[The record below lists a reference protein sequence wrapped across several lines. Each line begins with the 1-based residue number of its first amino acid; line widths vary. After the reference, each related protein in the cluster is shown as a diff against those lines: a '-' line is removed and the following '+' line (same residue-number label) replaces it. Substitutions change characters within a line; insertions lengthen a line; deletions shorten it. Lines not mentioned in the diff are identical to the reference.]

1 MWVEKRGKS
10 FVFREHY
17 HDPYTDERKT
27 VSITLASQSNQAKK
41 QAQSMLDDK
50 IKKILNAQK
59 ASDHT
64 IDELL
69 SEWWS
74 MHKKTVRNN
83 TKRNYSNIIK
93 YMRESN
99 NINLKSKISKT
110 DPQFFQ
116 RYLNTLDFSYSQN
129 LKYRSVLK
137 MAFDY
142 AVDMGYLTDNPLIKT
157 KIPKPPVTLE
167 TYAKIED
174 SYLEKEEVDRLLK
187 IYYSAYQSVRMGRLI
202 EFMYLTG
209 LRVGEAISLKV
220 HNYHKDIAQ
229 LDIHG
234 TLDYS
239 SGYKDAEKE
248 MTKTNASFR
257 EIGLSKRAMF
267 ILDQVIVENELKFDD
282 YSRDSYIF
290 VGKTGL
296 PIQVNTVNNSLVYNN
311 DKLGKQ
317 KINKRLTSH
326 IFRHSHISL
335 LAELNVPIKAIMQR
349 VGHTDEKTTLQIYTH
364 VTEGQKTDTLEKLNN
379 LGM

>member
-1 MWVEKRGKS
+1 MWIEKRGKN

-27 VSITLASQSNQAKK
+27 TSITLTSQSNQAKK
-41 QAQSMLDDK
+41 QAQKELNEK
-50 IKKILNAQK
+50 IERILSTKKM
-59 ASDHT
+59 SDHT
-64 IDELL
+64 LGELIDE
-69 SEWWS
+69 WWT
-74 MHKKTVRNN
+74 MHEKTVRNN
-83 TKRNYSNIIK
+83 TKRNYSNVIK
-93 YMRESN
+93 YMQRSD
-99 NINLKSKISKT
+99 NINLNSKISKT

-116 RYLNTLDFSYSQN
+116 RYLNSLQFSYSQN
-129 LKYRSVLK
+129 QKYKSVLK

-142 AVDMGYLTDNPLIKT
+142 AVSMGYLTDNPLVKT

-167 TYAKIED
+167 TYARIED

-187 IYYSAYQSVRMGRLI
+187 CYYSAHQSVRMGHLI

-209 LRVGEAISLKV
+209 LRIGEVISLKV
-220 HNYHKDIAQ
+220 HDYQKHSAQ
-229 LDIHG
+229 LNIHG

-239 SGYKDAEKE
+239 AGYKNAEKE

-282 YSRDSYIF
+282 YSQDSYIF

-296 PIQVNTVNNSLVYNN
+296 PIQVNTVNNSLAYNN

-317 KINKRLTSH
+317 KINKHLTSH

-349 VGHTDEKTTLQIYTH
+349 VGHADEKTTLQIYTH
-364 VTEGQKTDTLEKLNN
+364 VTEGQKTDVIEKLNN

>member
-1 MWVEKRGKS
+1 MWIEKRGKN

-27 VSITLASQSNQAKK
+27 TSITLTSQSNQAKK
-41 QAQSMLDDK
+41 QAQKELNEK
-50 IKKILNAQK
+50 IERILSTKKM
-59 ASDHT
+59 SDHT
-64 IDELL
+64 LGELIDE
-69 SEWWS
+69 WWT
-74 MHKKTVRNN
+74 MHEKTVRNN
-83 TKRNYSNIIK
+83 TKRNYSNVIK
-93 YMRESN
+93 YMQRSD
-99 NINLKSKISKT
+99 NINLNSKISKT

-116 RYLNTLDFSYSQN
+116 RYLNSLQFSYSQN
-129 LKYRSVLK
+129 QKYKSVLK

-142 AVDMGYLTDNPLIKT
+142 AVSMGYLTDNPLVKT

-167 TYAKIED
+167 TYARIEE

-187 IYYSAYQSVRMGRLI
+187 CYYSAHQSVRMGHLI

-209 LRVGEAISLKV
+209 LRIGEAISLKV
-220 HNYHKDIAQ
+220 HDYQKHSTQ
-229 LDIHG
+229 LNVHG

-239 SGYKDAEKE
+239 AGYKNAEKE

-282 YSRDSYIF
+282 YSQDSYIF

-296 PIQVNTVNNSLVYNN
+296 PIQVNTVNNSLAYNN
-311 DKLGKQ
+311 EKLGKQ
-317 KINKRLTSH
+317 RINKRLTSH

-349 VGHTDEKTTLQIYTH
+349 VGHADEKTTLQIYTH
-364 VTEGQKTDTLEKLNN
+364 VTEGQKTDVIEKLNN

>member
-1 MWVEKRGKS
+1 MWIEKRGKN

-27 VSITLASQSNQAKK
+27 TSITLTSQSNQAKK
-41 QAQSMLDDK
+41 QAQKELNEK
-50 IKKILNAQK
+50 IERILSTKKM
-59 ASDHT
+59 SDHT
-64 IDELL
+64 LGELIDE
-69 SEWWS
+69 WWT
-74 MHKKTVRNN
+74 MHEKTVRNN
-83 TKRNYSNIIK
+83 TKRNYSNVIK
-93 YMRESN
+93 YMQRSD
-99 NINLKSKISKT
+99 NINLNSKISKT

-116 RYLNTLDFSYSQN
+116 RYLNSLQFSYSQN
-129 LKYRSVLK
+129 QKYKSVLK

-142 AVDMGYLTDNPLIKT
+142 AVSMGYLTDNPLVKT

-167 TYAKIED
+167 TYARIED

-187 IYYSAYQSVRMGRLI
+187 CYYSAHQSVRMGHLI

-209 LRVGEAISLKV
+209 LRIGEAISLKV
-220 HNYHKDIAQ
+220 HDYQKHSAQ
-229 LDIHG
+229 LNIHG

-239 SGYKDAEKE
+239 AGYKNAEKE

-267 ILDQVIVENELKFDD
+267 ILDQAIVENELKFDD
-282 YSRDSYIF
+282 YSQDSYIF

-296 PIQVNTVNNSLVYNN
+296 PIQVNTVNNSLAYNN
-311 DKLGKQ
+311 EKLGKQ
-317 KINKRLTSH
+317 MINKHLTSH

-349 VGHTDEKTTLQIYTH
+349 VGHADEKTTLQIYTH
-364 VTEGQKTDTLEKLNN
+364 VTEGQKTDVIEKLNN

>member
-1 MWVEKRGKS
+1 MWIEKRGKN

-27 VSITLASQSNQAKK
+27 TSITLTSQSNQAKK
-41 QAQSMLDDK
+41 QAQKELNEK
-50 IKKILNAQK
+50 IERILSTKKM
-59 ASDHT
+59 SDHT
-64 IDELL
+64 LGELIDE
-69 SEWWS
+69 WWT
-74 MHKKTVRNN
+74 MHEKTVRNN
-83 TKRNYSNIIK
+83 TKRNYSNVIK
-93 YMRESN
+93 YMQRSD
-99 NINLKSKISKT
+99 NINLNSKISKT

-116 RYLNTLDFSYSQN
+116 RYLNSLQFSYSQN
-129 LKYRSVLK
+129 QKYKSVLK

-142 AVDMGYLTDNPLIKT
+142 AVSMGYLTDNPLVKT

-167 TYAKIED
+167 TYARIEE

-187 IYYSAYQSVRMGRLI
+187 CYNSAHQSVRMGHLI

-220 HNYHKDIAQ
+220 HDYQKHSAQ
-229 LDIHG
+229 LNIHG

-239 SGYKDAEKE
+239 AGYKNAEKE

-282 YSRDSYIF
+282 YSQDSYIF

-296 PIQVNTVNNSLVYNN
+296 PIQVNTVNNSLAYNN
-311 DKLGKQ
+311 EKLGKQ
-317 KINKRLTSH
+317 RINKRLTSH

-349 VGHTDEKTTLQIYTH
+349 VGHADEKTTLQIYTH
-364 VTEGQKTDTLEKLNN
+364 VTEGQKTDVIEKLNN

>member
-1 MWVEKRGKS
+1 MWIEKRGKN

-27 VSITLASQSNQAKK
+27 TSITLTSQSNQAKK
-41 QAQSMLDDK
+41 QAQKELNEK
-50 IKKILNAQK
+50 IERILSTKKM
-59 ASDHT
+59 SDHT
-64 IDELL
+64 LGELIDE
-69 SEWWS
+69 WWT
-74 MHKKTVRNN
+74 MHEKTVRNN
-83 TKRNYSNIIK
+83 TKRNYSNVIK
-93 YMRESN
+93 YMQRSD
-99 NINLKSKISKT
+99 NINLNSKISKT

-116 RYLNTLDFSYSQN
+116 RYLNSLQFSYSQN
-129 LKYRSVLK
+129 QKYKSVLK

-142 AVDMGYLTDNPLIKT
+142 AVSMGYLADNPLVKT

-167 TYAKIED
+167 TYARIEE
-174 SYLEKEEVDRLLK
+174 SYLEKEEVDRLLNC
-187 IYYSAYQSVRMGRLI
+187 YYSAHQSVRMGHLI

-220 HNYHKDIAQ
+220 HDYQKHSAQ
-229 LDIHG
+229 LNIHG

-239 SGYKDAEKE
+239 AGYKNAEKE

-282 YSRDSYIF
+282 YSQDSYIF

-296 PIQVNTVNNSLVYNN
+296 PIQVNTVNNSLAYNN
-311 DKLGKQ
+311 EKLGKQ
-317 KINKRLTSH
+317 RINKRLTSH

-349 VGHTDEKTTLQIYTH
+349 VGHADEKTTLQIYTH
-364 VTEGQKTDTLEKLNN
+364 VTEGQKTDVIEKLNN

>member
-1 MWVEKRGKS
+1 MQR
-10 FVFREHY
+10 
-17 HDPYTDERKT
+17 
-27 VSITLASQSNQAKK
+27 
-41 QAQSMLDDK
+41 
-50 IKKILNAQK
+50 
-59 ASDHT
+59 SD
-64 IDELL
+64 
-69 SEWWS
+69 
-74 MHKKTVRNN
+74 
-83 TKRNYSNIIK
+83 
-93 YMRESN
+93 
-99 NINLKSKISKT
+99 NINLNSKISKT

-116 RYLNTLDFSYSQN
+116 RYLNSLQFSYSQN
-129 LKYRSVLK
+129 QKYKSVLK

-142 AVDMGYLTDNPLIKT
+142 AVSMGYLTDNPLVKT

-167 TYAKIED
+167 TYARIED

-187 IYYSAYQSVRMGRLI
+187 CYYSAHQSVRMGHLI

-209 LRVGEAISLKV
+209 LRIGEAISLKV
-220 HNYHKDIAQ
+220 HDYQKHSAQ
-229 LDIHG
+229 LNIHG

-239 SGYKDAEKE
+239 AGYKNAEKE

-282 YSRDSYIF
+282 YSQDSYIF

-296 PIQVNTVNNSLVYNN
+296 PIQVNTVNNSLAYNN
-311 DKLGKQ
+311 EKLGKQ
-317 KINKRLTSH
+317 MINKHLTSH

-349 VGHTDEKTTLQIYTH
+349 VGHADEKTTLQIYTH
-364 VTEGQKTDTLEKLNN
+364 VTEGQKTDVIEKLNN